1 MKRNKNLK
9 ENNIEEVTKSM
20 NDFLED
26 LIKNMDNEIKNQEK
40 LINSIE
46 KFNKCNF
53 DIEDKRFIVHN
64 ILANLVEDNEKNID
78 IIQELVNIIREAI
91 NEIDRKEKK
100 TPEMI
105 KLKKIL
111 LKYKIDGIYV

>member
-1 MKRNKNLK
+1 MKIK
-9 ENNIEEVTKSM
+9 
-20 NDFLED
+20 
-26 LIKNMDNEIKNQEK
+26 IKNNDDLSNEFYNFSKLANKIDNMNLNEDESLNVMYIVVSN
-40 LINSIE
+40 IIE
-46 KFNKCNF
+46 K
-53 DIEDKRFIVHN
+53 
-64 ILANLVEDNEKNID
+64 NEKNID
-78 IIQELVNIIREAI
+78 TIQELVNIIREAI

>member
-9 ENNIEEVTKSM
+9 ENNIEEVTKSV
-20 NDFLED
+20 NGFLEN
-26 LIKNMDNEIKNQEK
+26 LIKNMDNKIKYQEK
-40 LINSIE
+40 LINSME

-53 DIEDKRFIVHN
+53 DIEEKRFIIHN
-64 ILANLVEDNEKNID
+64 ILTNLVEDNEKNID
-78 IIQELVNIIREAI
+78 TIQELVNIIREAI
-91 NEIDRKEKK
+91 NEIDRKEQK

-111 LKYKIDGIYV
+111 LKYKIERN

>member
-1 MKRNKNLK
+1 MKKNKNLK
-9 ENNIEEVTKSM
+9 ENNIEEITKSV

-26 LIKNMDNEIKNQEK
+26 LINNVDNKINEEEK
-40 LINSIE
+40 YINSIE

-53 DIEDKRFIVHN
+53 DFDDKRFIVHY

-78 IIQELVNIIREAI
+78 TIQELVNIIREAI
-91 NEIDRKEKK
+91 NEIDKKNQK

-111 LKYKIDGIYV
+111 LKYKVNENER

>member
-1 MKRNKNLK
+1 MKIK
-9 ENNIEEVTKSM
+9 
-20 NDFLED
+20 
-26 LIKNMDNEIKNQEK
+26 IKNNDDLSNEFYNFSKLANKIDNMNLNDDESLNVMYIVVSN
-40 LINSIE
+40 IIE
-46 KFNKCNF
+46 K
-53 DIEDKRFIVHN
+53 
-64 ILANLVEDNEKNID
+64 NEKNID
-78 IIQELVNIIREAI
+78 TIQELVNIIREAI